1 MAFYGTALPSTAAQ
15 QACHQIVHTYSVF
28 PSDLNVTMR
37 LPRTRKHC
45 VAAPAHED
53 DLERTETLIFVS
65 WFWVQ
70 LTYGVQIDCNSEAKE
85 EEQEKKYLGQKKMPP
100 LSFAFLPLSI

>member
-15 QACHQIVHTYSVF
+15 QAYHQIVHTHSVF

-37 LPRTRKHC
+37 LPRTRKHR
-45 VAAPAHED
+45 VTAPAHED
-53 DLERTETLIFVS
+53 DLERTETLIYVS

-70 LTYGVQIDCNSEAKE
+70 LTYGVQMDSNSEAKE
-85 EEQEKKYLGQKKMPP
+85 EEQEKKYLGQKKNDP
-100 LSFAFLPLSI
+100 LSFVFLPLSV